1 MRACLFGTYNRSHSA
16 NRVLA
21 NALEACGYEVVE
33 IHRPLWE
40 RTRDKPASYFAPLG
54 LVRLGL
60 QWIVAAVGL
69 ARDWQRSGGAPIAA
83 VGFNGQLDLL
93 LLRLIAPRHGPKIVF
108 APLVSI
114 CETLVDDRG
123 VYRPESPA
131 GRLFAA
137 LDRLACRA
145 ADVVVVDSEAHANY
159 FNERLRVP
167 REKLQVCYL
176 GVDTKAFPLTFDGA
190 VPTRESAVG
199 GGASEQTPTGARAP
213 FAGTS
218 SLAPRGR
225 NAGREGENGS
235 RHRTVPEAQT
245 GELLA
250 QGSDRFTEEE
260 KVPSSSAPARE
271 GVFSSSPHHDVC
283 EVLYFGQYLPL
294 HGLDVIA
301 GAVEALAERRDLRF
315 VFIGTGELRASFQAR
330 LSAYD
335 ANTEFVDW
343 VAYEKLAERIARA
356 DIVLGIF
363 GGSVKAR
370 MVIPNKVYEAAAVGR
385 AVVTAD
391 TPAVRELFT
400 ADENVVVCDADS
412 ASLAAA
418 ITRLV
423 EAPDLR
429 RRLGEAARSF
439 MAERFSDAAVA
450 VAWAPALTTDDD
462 APYETSQETARLQRV
477 GVAILNYRNP
487 VATLACV
494 DSLLADPQ
502 LRTGSGLHA
511 DILVVDNGGQ
521 QAEADGLQRELCAR
535 SGVRLLRLPSNL
547 GYAGGNNRA
556 MQELFAAGADAVL
569 LLNDDTRVVPGAV
582 AAMLACARREARA
595 GLVGPTV
602 LGDRLDGAAAS
613 VPASI
618 GERCWPALAWLPRR
632 ILRYRRRRQRPY
644 PVKGLLGCA
653 LLVRRDAF
661 EKLGGLEESYFAYYE
676 EVDYCL
682 RARAAGLSAYVAP
695 GAEVSH
701 SGHRGFAG
709 GMTLV
714 SAYLKARNL
723 WLLAQRRTSAA
734 GRVVFVPGYAAL
746 LALSMGLYAVSGQ
759 SGLAR
764 ALWAGALAG
773 LRGETGAPPARFSA
787 GGETAGAERSL

>member
-145 ADVVVVDSEAHANY
+145 ADVVVVDSEAHADY
-159 FNERLRVP
+159 FAERLRVP
-167 REKLQVCYL
+167 REKLHVCYL
-176 GVDTKAFPLTFDGA
+176 GVDTRAFPL
-190 VPTRESAVG
+190 
-199 GGASEQTPTGARAP
+199 
-213 FAGTS
+213 
-218 SLAPRGR
+218 PRQGR
-225 NAGREGENGS
+225 NAVREEGQ
-235 RHRTVPEAQT
+235 VP
-245 GELLA
+245 
-250 QGSDRFTEEE
+250 
-260 KVPSSSAPARE
+260 PSSAPARG
-271 GVFSSSPHHDVC
+271 GVCPSSPHHDVC

-301 GAVEALAERRDLRF
+301 GTVEALAERRDLRF